1 MLSLSPLLLNRGDYS
16 MKFLSWLTKYTE
28 ELFLSLS
35 LISLVFIMGLQ
46 VFMRYVMNNSLAW
59 PEELS
64 RYIFIWFAFIGVSY
78 AIRINAH
85 LRIDILFNYVS
96 ERVRKLVETI
106 SDLFFLGFSVTVLI
120 AGIHVFKSLL
130 GTMQTSPGLD
140 LPMAFVYL
148 SLPVGFGLTIIRLIQ
163 NIVNRYRGKEAE
175 REEPII

>member
-1 MLSLSPLLLNRGDYS
+1 
-16 MKFLSWLTKYTE
+16 MKVVSWLDKYTE

-35 LISLVFIMGLQ
+35 LISMVFIMGLQ

-64 RYIFIWFAFIGVSY
+64 RYIFIWFSFIGVSY
-78 AIRINAH
+78 AVRKNAN

-96 ERVRKLVETI
+96 DGIRKTLETI
-106 SDLFFLGFSVTVLI
+106 SDIIFIGFSLI
-120 AGIHVFKSLL
+120 IVVGGISVFNGLL
-130 GTMQTSPGLD
+130 DTMQTSPGLN

-163 NIVNRYRGKEAE
+163 SIVNRYRGQEKE